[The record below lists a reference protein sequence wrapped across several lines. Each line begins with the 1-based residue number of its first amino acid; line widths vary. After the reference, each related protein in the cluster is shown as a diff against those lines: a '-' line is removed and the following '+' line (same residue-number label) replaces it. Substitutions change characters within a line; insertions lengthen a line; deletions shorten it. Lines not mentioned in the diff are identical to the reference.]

1 MCDVCNVV
9 RLEEQ
14 EELQIKNPYW
24 WMLLDVN
31 EDAEKRSWK
40 GGEV

>member
-14 EELQIKNPYW
+14 EELQIKNLYW

-31 EDAEKRSWK
+31 EDA
-40 GGEV
+40 